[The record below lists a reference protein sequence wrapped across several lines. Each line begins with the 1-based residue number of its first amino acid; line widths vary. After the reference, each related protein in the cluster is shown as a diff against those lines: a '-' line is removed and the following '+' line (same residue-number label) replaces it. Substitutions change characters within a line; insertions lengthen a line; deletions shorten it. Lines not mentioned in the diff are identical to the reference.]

1 MTRVP
6 NPPAGLVAIE
16 PVRVFDSRTG
26 ARVEAGALVAVD
38 VSAVV
43 AKDAVAAMLQVTV
56 DGGVG
61 SGFVSVV
68 DCAAPRPTTSVV
80 NFAAGAV
87 TASGAL
93 ARVVGGRVCLVVS
106 AGAHLIV
113 DVTGSFAP
121 SSTVGLRPVAPT
133 RLVDTRTKSASL
145 APGTVT
151 VVGTPPAAAVFVNV
165 TAVDPAAAGY
175 LTAWPC
181 DSPRPATSTLNFSP
195 AQSAVANGAVLR
207 TGPGGL
213 CVWNSTAVNVIVD
226 LVGVFED
233 GGALLRMFEPYRLL
247 DLRDGTGGWH
257 GRIAGG
263 QTIDLTPGVDRGDVL
278 IGTLTATQIAGS
290 GYLSLSPDDG
300 VPLTSNLNTSTGAG
314 DVANLTAVAV
324 GADARIRVS
333 AGGTIAEDVVLDIVG
348 SFARRSPP

>member
-1 MTRVP
+1 M
-6 NPPAGLVAIE
+6 
-16 PVRVFDSRTG
+16 
-26 ARVEAGALVAVD
+26 
-38 VSAVV
+38 
-43 AKDAVAAMLQVTV
+43 
-56 DGGVG
+56 
-61 SGFVSVV
+61 
-68 DCAAPRPTTSVV
+68 
-80 NFAAGAV
+80 
-87 TASGAL
+87 
-93 ARVVGGRVCLVVS
+93 
-106 AGAHLIV
+106 
-113 DVTGSFAP
+113 
-121 SSTVGLRPVAPT
+121 
-133 RLVDTRTKSASL
+133 
-145 APGTVT
+145 
-151 VVGTPPAAAVFVNV
+151 
-165 TAVDPAAAGY
+165 
-175 LTAWPC
+175 
-181 DSPRPATSTLNFSP
+181 
-195 AQSAVANGAVLR
+195 
-207 TGPGGL
+207 
-213 CVWNSTAVNVIVD
+213 NVIVD